1 MPEGSCGLW
10 LIVVVFIMRLIMA
23 GTYLIPVLLYML
35 SMNKI
40 ISTIRMIVVV
50 SIMINGGYDILQ
62 GEEMSQEGEKDN
74 IVMDKIH
81 YQV

>member
-1 MPEGSCGLW
+1 
-10 LIVVVFIMRLIMA
+10 
-23 GTYLIPVLLYML
+23 
-35 SMNKI
+35 
-40 ISTIRMIVVV
+40 MIVVV

-81 YQV
+81 YQVWQNILIVAEELNEDQKNRYPPIFHTSRNKRQVARSGNNPDI

>member
-1 MPEGSCGLW
+1 
-10 LIVVVFIMRLIMA
+10 MA